1 MQRLFAIAHLTWK
14 AAFRFRLFWALL
26 VLLLISVV
34 ALPLLLK
41 DDGTARGFT
50 QILLTYNLSVI
61 TTLLGLA
68 TLWLGCGTLARDI
81 EECSIQMLAV
91 KPVPRWQIW
100 LGKWLGIMALNA
112 ALLAVSGA
120 SVYGLLKWRARQL
133 PEAQRKILRNEIF
146 VARAG
151 LRQRIPNV
159 DRAVE
164 EEFHARIQKTPVP
177 EAEQSDLR
185 KQIRALIMAGIQ
197 VVPPGYLRRWEID
210 LGVRRTFL
218 RDQPLFL
225 RAKFHAA
232 RTNLTGTYFGVWQ
245 VGVPDK
251 TRVWRETMSMAPDT
265 FHEFSVPPNLFDD
278 AGKLTVT
285 FLNREDD
292 VALLFPLE
300 DGFEVLYREGGF
312 GLNFARGLGI
322 VFCWLGLLAA
332 LGLASASFLSF
343 PVAAFFS
350 GSMLVVALS
359 SGTLARVV
367 EEGTVVGV
375 NHETGASVGVWAD
388 KVLLPVLKGMLTIVN
403 LAQQFSPID
412 ALSTGR
418 SITWGQLGAAFGEVV
433 LLLGG
438 VLALVGIL
446 VFTRRELATAQG
458 TT

>member
-1 MQRLFAIAHLTWK
+1 MQRLLAIAHLTWK

-61 TTLLGLA
+61 TTLLALA

-100 LGKWLGIMALNA
+100 LGKWLGIMALNT

-120 SVYGLLKWRARQL
+120 SVYVLLQWRARQL
-133 PEAQRKILRNEIF
+133 PEAQQKILRNEIF
-146 VARAG
+146 VARAA
-151 LRQRIPNV
+151 LKQAVPNI

-164 EEFHARIQKTPVP
+164 EELRARLRKTPVP
-177 EAEQSDLR
+177 EAEQPELR
-185 KQIRALIMAGIQ
+185 QQIRGLIMAGIQ

-210 LGVRRTFL
+210 LGARRAFL
-218 RDQPLFL
+218 RDEPLFL

-251 TRVWRETMSMAPDT
+251 TQVWREEMSLAPDT
-265 FHEFSVPPNLFDD
+265 FHEFAVPPNLFDD
-278 AGKLTVT
+278 AGKLTVA
-285 FLNREDD
+285 FLNRED
-292 VALLFPLE
+292 VTLLFPLDE
-300 DGFEVLYREGGF
+300 GFEVLYREGGF
-312 GLNFARGLGI
+312 GLNFTRGLGI
-322 VFCWLGLLAA
+322 VLCWLGLLAA

-343 PVAAFFS
+343 PVAAFLS

-359 SGTLARVV
+359 SGTIARVV
-367 EEGTVVGV
+367 AEGTVLGLD
-375 NHETGASVGVWAD
+375 HETGAAVGGWAD
-388 KVLLPVLKGMLTIVN
+388 SVLVPVLRGILTVVN

-418 SITWGQLGAAFGEVV
+418 SIAWSQLGLAFSEVV

-438 VLALVGIL
+438 VLALVGML
-446 VFTRRELATAQG
+446 VFSRRELATAQG
-458 TT
+458 TQ